1 MQARVCCVFS
11 VGRLAG
17 DPVGRDQKA
26 LLYLVYV
33 FCDAQGEA

>member
-1 MQARVCCVFS
+1 MQVRVCCVLS

-17 DPVGRDQKA
+17 DPDGRDQKA

-33 FCDAQGEA
+33 FRDAQGEP